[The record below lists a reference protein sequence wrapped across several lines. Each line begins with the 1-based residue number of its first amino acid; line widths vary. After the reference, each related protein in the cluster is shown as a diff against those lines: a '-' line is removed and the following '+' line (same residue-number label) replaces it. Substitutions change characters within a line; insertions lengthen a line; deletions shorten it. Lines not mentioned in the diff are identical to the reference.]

1 MSTMNLARQL
11 ILRGSTSRWL
21 SRLLSRRRFVQRAVQ
36 RFMPGEEMEEAV
48 SAAGTVQNVGM
59 RSILTLL
66 GESVLDRAAAD
77 DVVNHYETLIES
89 IAGSGLSADLS
100 VKPTHLGLD
109 VGTDVVEAGLRT
121 VVARAGAAG
130 RLVVVDMEASEY
142 VDDTLGLY
150 RRIRADHQNVGV
162 CLQSYLYRTEEDL
175 ESLLPLTPMIRLVK
189 GAYRESADL
198 AWPKKSDVDD
208 AFMARATRLL
218 EATRDDS
225 GVRVAFGTHDERMID
240 GIRRKAADLGLAR
253 DAFEIQMLYG
263 IGRDLQTSLAA
274 EGYSVRILISY
285 GPNWF
290 PWYMRRLAERPANVW
305 FMVRSMLSS

>member
-1 MSTMNLARQL
+1 MNIARQL
-11 ILRGSTSRWL
+11 ILRGSTSSWL
-21 SRLLSRRRFVQRAVQ
+21 SRMLSKRRFVQRAVQ
-36 RFMPGEEMEEAV
+36 RFMPGEEMETAV
-48 SAAGTVQNVGM
+48 DAGRALQEVGM

-77 DVVNHYETLIES
+77 DVVTHYEGLIES
-89 IAGSGLSADLS
+89 IAGTGLSADLS

-109 VGTDVVEAGLRT
+109 LGSDVVEAGLRS

-142 VDDTLGLY
+142 VDDTLDLY

-162 CLQSYLYRTEEDL
+162 CLQSYLYRTEADL
-175 ESLLPLTPMIRLVK
+175 ESLLPLKPMIRLVK
-189 GAYRESADL
+189 GAYREPAEL
-198 AWPKKSDVDD
+198 AWPKKSDVDA

-218 EATRDDS
+218 EATQADPA
-225 GVRVAFGTHDERMID
+225 VRVAFGTHDERMID
-240 GIRRKAADLGLAR
+240 GIRRRAADLGIAR

-305 FMVRSMLSS
+305 FMVRSVFGS